1 MQRNLSR
8 RTPASRIFD
17 HLTEEERIDRACELL
32 AIGVMRLAEKRGLLK
47 GQKAPSSENPNESKK
62 AA

>member
-1 MQRNLSR
+1 MLRNHSR
-8 RTPASRIFD
+8 RSPASRIFD
-17 HLTEEERIDRACELL
+17 HLSEEERIDKACELL

-47 GQKAPSSENPNESKK
+47 GQKTSSPENPDESKK

>member
-1 MQRNLSR
+1 MLNDSQRRS
-8 RTPASRIFD
+8 PASRIFD
-17 HLTEEERIDRACELL
+17 HLTEEERIDKACELL

-47 GQKAPSSENPNESKK
+47 GQKTLSSENPDESKK